1 MRSTFCG
8 TLDYASPE
16 MVEGKLYSNS
26 VDAWSIGIL
35 TYEMLF
41 GKAPFTDSDFEKT
54 FSKIVSVL
62 LLFLFIFSCILMIY
76 NE

>member
-35 TYEMLF
+35 TYELIF
-41 GKAPFTDSDFEKT
+41 G
-54 FSKIVSVL
+54 
-62 LLFLFIFSCILMIY
+62 
-76 NE
+76 